1 MLEYSN
7 EQESSMTKPELDM
20 TIFKLQANVSKTLA
34 HPLRLAILHCLK
46 DGEKT
51 VNEIT
56 EAVGAS
62 QSNVSQHLA
71 LMRQREIVETR
82 KDGSNIYYS
91 VASPKISQACDM
103 MRQVLLEQLTKKQEI
118 AKKYSGKAI

>member
-7 EQESSMTKPELDM
+7 ARETSMSKTEFDM
-20 TIFKLQANVSKTLA
+20 TIYELQAGVSKTLA
-34 HPLRLAILHCLK
+34 HPIRLAILHCLK

-51 VNEIT
+51 VNKLAKT
-56 EAVGAS
+56 VGAS

-71 LMRQREIVETR
+71 LMRQREIVKTR
-82 KDGSNIYYS
+82 KSGSNIYYR

-103 MRQVLLEQLTKKQEI
+103 VREVLLEQLSQKQEM
-118 AKKYSGKAI
+118 ARTYSP